1 MLTGMKVDKK
11 KKTEETEQKT
21 ILTAKSFHRR
31 AWVSAH
37 SGRFD
42 LRQGHGQ
49 FSPIPCNR
57 REMNSGSGRM
67 RTFSSIFFFFN
78 LNEISSEVIS

>member
-1 MLTGMKVDKK
+1 MLIGMKAGLK
-11 KKTEETEQKT
+11 KKTKNEEREQRT
-21 ILTAKSFHRR
+21 ILTAKSLHRR

-49 FSPIPCNR
+49 FSPFQVI
-57 REMNSGSGRM
+57 GGR
-67 RTFSSIFFFFN
+67 
-78 LNEISSEVIS
+78 